1 MKKRNLIALLVS
13 IPIAIQSLIIPMSAE
28 EATAVAE
35 NIAATNEYGLPYSND
50 VLEAYE
56 AYATNK
62 YEQNEHCICLEDF
75 IAEYSISN
83 INDLEEFSEYMVQN
97 LVAEHNTMGG
107 SIEVEEVIVE
117 AEDVTIEQEE
127 LEMVETLSS
136 GSGSSG
142 ADFNEYYYL
151 NTSNYPTSKPDY
163 SKYNI
168 LQLAQKGDIV
178 LETSADDSNTIS
190 THGHTGIVEGIIY
203 SAEYDCYF
211 VRTIEA
217 INKSPDVRY
226 CIFDDQRADDKVME
240 LYKVINASAEQ
251 KNDAV
256 EFCRDQFGD
265 SWGWKAEGH
274 EYSTG
279 NKKWLCSQLVW
290 AGYKN
295 QGIDIETNGD
305 YTGDVLFGDCVMPS
319 EITSSSQYTTK
330 IDFKTNLNT
339 VSDGTYY
346 LTNYNSGLRL
356 DIRNGT
362 PHNGAQV
369 QQFSVGQYS
378 EQKWQL
384 TYHPDGRY
392 YTIKSDVTSG
402 GSYYLGVT
410 APSSGN
416 NAKVTTW
423 DSCVSPEET
432 WFIQKDADNRYIFIN
447 GYNGLCMDILGVSTE
462 IRADVQVYKYNNV
475 DDQKWTLSLCGT
487 KLFTEGVYYITNY
500 NSGMRLDIRG
510 GTPANAARIQQY
522 PAGNYAEQKWVLIW
536 DEAWSCYY
544 IKSNI
549 TSGGSFYLDVSSP
562 SSGANAKVQLWN
574 ACTFPEERWTI
585 VRNSDGT
592 YRFINGYDGLCM
604 DILGGSTAASADV
617 QIYPYIG
624 AADQKWTLTKIS

>member
-1 MKKRNLIALLVS
+1 
-13 IPIAIQSLIIPMSAE
+13 
-28 EATAVAE
+28 
-35 NIAATNEYGLPYSND
+35 
-50 VLEAYE
+50 
-56 AYATNK
+56 
-62 YEQNEHCICLEDF
+62 
-75 IAEYSISN
+75 
-83 INDLEEFSEYMVQN
+83 
-97 LVAEHNTMGG
+97 
-107 SIEVEEVIVE
+107 
-117 AEDVTIEQEE
+117 
-127 LEMVETLSS
+127 
-136 GSGSSG
+136 
-142 ADFNEYYYL
+142 
-151 NTSNYPTSKPDY
+151 
-163 SKYNI
+163 
-168 LQLAQKGDIV
+168 
-178 LETSADDSNTIS
+178 
-190 THGHTGIVEGIIY
+190 
-203 SAEYDCYF
+203 
-211 VRTIEA
+211 
-217 INKSPDVRY
+217 
-226 CIFDDQRADDKVME
+226 
-240 LYKVINASAEQ
+240 
-251 KNDAV
+251 
-256 EFCRDQFGD
+256 
-265 SWGWKAEGH
+265 
-274 EYSTG
+274 
-279 NKKWLCSQLVW
+279 
-290 AGYKN
+290 
-295 QGIDIETNGD
+295 
-305 YTGDVLFGDCVMPS
+305 MPL
-319 EITSSSQYTTK
+319 EITSDSDVTTK
-330 IDFKTNLNT
+330 IDFRTDLNPI
-339 VSDGTYY
+339 SNGTYY

-410 APSSGN
+410 EPSSGN

-447 GYNGLCMDILGVSTE
+447 GYGGLCMGVFNSSLE
-462 IRADVQVYKYNNV
+462 IRTDIRIYRNIDGDA
-475 DDQKWTLSLCGT
+475 QKWTLSLCGT
-487 KLFTEGVYYITNY
+487 KIFSEGVYYITNY
-500 NSGMRLDIRG
+500 NSRMRLDIRG
-510 GTPANAARIQQY
+510 GTPANAAKIQQY